1 MDAPTNNWKSV
12 CDRIRGCSQA
22 FPEMPALNF
31 EGSNISYAELDRRAN
46 QFANY
51 LSQNGVTPSSTVA
64 ICMHRSAD
72 WIIAALGILQ
82 TGAAYVPLDPA
93 WPESRVRF
101 ALEDSGAIVLV
112 SEAKLLDEP
121 GSSIIRIDPS
131 RDKFAIQK
139 APTRNE
145 FKSEPESVAYLIY
158 TSGSTGSPKGVEITH
173 ANLVNLIDWHTETF
187 ELTAKDRTGHI
198 AGLGFDAAVW
208 EIWPTLAAGAC
219 LCLAEDSIRL
229 SPELIQRWIIQQEIT
244 ISFAPTVHAA
254 DLIRMSWPAKTTLRT
269 LLTGGDTLPHGP
281 ASALPFA
288 VVNNYGPTEC
298 TVVSTSGLVTAAASS
313 LPTIGFPIKGATTYL
328 LDAEGK
334 QVADGQV
341 GELYI
346 GGAGVGRGYRNLPA
360 MTLKSFLPDPFAGKP
375 GARMYRTGDCGLRRS
390 NGEIEFHG
398 RLDRQV
404 KIRGQRIEL
413 DEIGV
418 TLNQHPSVKFAVV
431 TAEKS
436 ANAQVQLFAYV
447 LVTDEQ
453 PLPTLSEL
461 QNFLLR
467 TLPSYMVPSV
477 FLKLKRIPLSHNGK
491 LDLAK
496 LHDEISG
503 PLASGQISK
512 TPVTETEAKVL
523 AVVQESLS
531 NSNIEVHDNFFLAG
545 GHSLLGMQLIT
556 RLRSTFGVDL
566 SLRQLFDAPT
576 SKGLALIVEMDLAQK
591 RLTHIWKD
599 LLGTQKI
606 APDAGFQELGGD
618 ERMMEDL
625 QRRIS
630 AEFGRDFPAL
640 EILKNQ
646 TIRKQTAMLYG
657 TSQVD
662 QVLPKGIAV
671 IQPEGSQTGIF
682 WMHYPCLTLAK
693 ALGQNRP
700 FFCLMV
706 TEEDLA
712 LLGPA
717 PSLQQVAKL
726 LVPKILEVQPDGP
739 YILGGFCLGG
749 ILSYEI
755 ACQMQSAGH
764 DVSIVL
770 LDTPSPEYYR
780 PAHLKSLVTRPAYVG
795 RRLKQLG
802 VRRTASR
809 LLDRLGRR
817 IQKNDQLEQSG
828 SIDIRAQELLE
839 TAAACYEPSFF
850 DGDAIFIMASELPPD
865 SPPHD
870 HFLQWWSSVVKRE
883 IQTQFVP
890 GQHLDLVRA
899 PAVYNVAEA
908 VSLRLSKSK
917 TSLPVRVTTGPAFS
931 DATRCEPDLVC

>member
-1 MDAPTNNWKSV
+1 MDAPTNHWNSI
-12 CDRIRGCSQA
+12 CDRIRCCSQA
-22 FPEMPALNF
+22 FPDMMALHS
-31 EGSNISYAELDRRAN
+31 EGSSISYAELDQRAN
-46 QFANY
+46 HFANY
-51 LSQNGVTPSSTVA
+51 LSLNGVTASSTVA
-64 ICMHRSAD
+64 ICMHRSTD

-101 ALEDSGAIVLV
+101 ALEDSGAMVLV
-112 SEAKLLDEP
+112 AEAKLLGQS
-121 GSSIIRIDPS
+121 GSSIVTIDPS
-131 RDKFAIQK
+131 RDKLAIQA
-139 APTRNE
+139 APSRE
-145 FKSEPESVAYLIY
+145 ASKCGPENLAYLIY

-173 ANLVNLIDWHTETF
+173 ANLTNLIDWHIETF
-187 ELTAKDRTGHI
+187 GLTTRDRTGHL

-229 SPELIQRWIIQQEIT
+229 SPELIQKWIIQEEIT

-254 DLIRMSWPAKTTLRT
+254 DLIRMTWPAKTTLRT
-269 LLTGGDTLPHGP
+269 LLTGGDILPHGP
-281 ASALPFA
+281 VSTLPFA

-298 TVVSTSGLVTAAASS
+298 TVVATSGIVTTASSS

-334 QVADGQV
+334 QVADGQI
-341 GELYI
+341 GELFI

-360 MTLKSFLPDPFAGKP
+360 MTVKSFVSDPFASEP

-431 TAEKS
+431 TAEKA
-436 ANAQVQLFAYV
+436 ANAEVQLFAYV
-447 LVTDEQ
+447 LVSDEQ

-467 TLPSYMVPSV
+467 NLPSYMVPSV

-496 LHDEISG
+496 LHDEIAG

-512 TPVTETEAKVL
+512 TPVTEIEAKVL
-523 AVVQESLS
+523 AVVQESLN
-531 NSNIEVHDNFFLAG
+531 NSTLEVNDNFFLAG

-576 SKGLALIVEMDLAQK
+576 SKHLALTVEMDLAQK

-606 APDAGFQELGGD
+606 TPDAGFQELGGD

-646 TIRKQTAMLYG
+646 TIRKQAAMLYG
-657 TSQVD
+657 TAQVD

-671 IQPEGSQTGIF
+671 IQPEGNQTSIF

-706 TEEDLA
+706 TEEDLV
-712 LLGPA
+712 LLGPS

-726 LVPKILEVQPDGP
+726 LVPKILEVQPNGP

-780 PAHLKSLVTRPAYVG
+780 PAHLKSLFKRPAYLG
-795 RRLKQLG
+795 RRLRQLG
-802 VRRTASR
+802 VRRTAFR

-817 IQKNDQLEQSG
+817 IQNTDQPEQSG
-828 SIDIRAQELLE
+828 SVDIRAQELLE
-839 TAAACYEPSFF
+839 TAAASYEPSSF
-850 DGDAIFIMASELPPD
+850 DGNAIFIMASELPPD

-870 HFLQWWSSVVKRE
+870 HFLQWWSSVVKGE

-908 VSLRLSKSK
+908 VSLRLSKCNIS
-917 TSLPVRVTTGPAFS
+917 SPDPLATGPS
-931 DATRCEPDLVC
+931 SSTATRCEPNLVC